1 MRFVPIKNANQ
12 QALLALHRARQGFV
26 IWRIA
31 QVNQI
36 RGLLA
41 EFGLVMPV
49 GIRSIERK
57 LPEILEDAENGL
69 SGASRALFARL
80 VARCRRRAGWAAHA
94 PCDWWARRAPGA
106 TRPRAPA
113 AE

>member
-1 MRFVPIKNANQ
+1 KSNKHDAADAEAICEAVGRPNMRFVPIKNANQ
-12 QALLALHRARQGFV
+12 QALLGLHRARQGFV
-26 IWRIA
+26 IARTA

-57 LPEILEDAENGL
+57 LPEILEDAENY
-69 SGASRALFARL
+69 
-80 VARCRRRAGWAAHA
+80 
-94 PCDWWARRAPGA
+94 
-106 TRPRAPA
+106 RAPA
-113 AE
+113 ARSLPVCWCISVHSI